1 MFLQQVR
8 LQMAG
13 VAVAATPAPDAACN
27 GAQVWA
33 AIDAM
38 DWAIVAIVVHGTGER
53 FVAIPQVDC

>member
-1 MFLQQVR
+1 
-8 LQMAG
+8 MAG
-13 VAVAATPAPDAACN
+13 VAVAATPAPDAVCN